1 MGELLSIIF
10 IIFIAIICLSIIGW
24 ILKILGFGISLLW
37 IGLKPIITIIF
48 WCIVIFFIICAF
60 LY

>member
-1 MGELLSIIF
+1 MGELITILF

-24 ILKILGFGISLLW
+24 ILKLLDFGISLLW
-37 IGLKPIITIIF
+37 IGLKPVLIIF
-48 WCIVIFFIICAF
+48 FWCAVIFFIICAF